1 MKNTCPLYTV
11 SRVSKL
17 LLIMIYRIPP
27 PSSFISYLLFYI
39 FLFNRFTQSD
49 HVVSCTKKNLHH
61 RYPLHLQ
68 NWNALKYTL
77 KEVWGYLSFDF
88 WSGTTKPS
96 IPQAQPKLFASLK
109 ASISSTFVSRFS
121 MIVVSGVAGWCFLTS
136 SLATSVKTQ
145 LLYYL

>member
-77 KEVWGYLSFDF
+77 KEVWGYLSFDLEQPNPE
-88 WSGTTKPS
+88 SYKHNTNYLHPS
-96 IPQAQPKLFASLK
+96 RRAFQAPLFKGFPWLWL
-109 ASISSTFVSRFS
+109 
-121 MIVVSGVAGWCFLTS
+121 VV
-136 SLATSVKTQ
+136 
-145 LLYYL
+145 LLVDVF